1 MAEFIAQE
9 DERVLKAHGFKNIY
23 IPCERLEIVLQRDRK
38 DTERRRIKLEREQR
52 MRELEEKRKKKLAAR
67 EANGTDD
74 LDDAEAKVNQK
85 IKEIVHYKFLSIY
98 RIKK

>member
-38 DTERRRIKLEREQR
+38 DTERRRIKLDREQR

-67 EANGTDD
+67 EANETAD
-74 LDDAEAKVNQK
+74 LDERGGKSKREN
-85 IKEIVHYKFLSIY
+85 KENNS
-98 RIKK
+98 

>member
-38 DTERRRIKLEREQR
+38 DTERRRIKLDREQR

-67 EANGTDD
+67 EANETAD
-74 LDDAEAKVNQK
+74 LDERGGKSKPENK
-85 IKEIVHYKFLSIY
+85 GNSSL
-98 RIKK
+98 